1 MALISTRGSDRH
13 YLLLRATTRRRGPI
27 IPAPRSRDDIDN
39 PSALP
44 SDDLVLR
51 TNNAC
56 AGCKKGPVH
65 CLKDGRWRSKPG
77 NKFDD
82 IKSPRPITRD
92 DVAAAKTLLSQVDT
106 DELACKVIDKLILMA
121 QDFESSSAAGSSDH
135 NASSS
140 DPNAISDDE
149 IIDS

>member
-1 MALISTRGSDRH
+1 M
-13 YLLLRATTRRRGPI
+13 P
-27 IPAPRSRDDIDN
+27 
-39 PSALP
+39 
-44 SDDLVLR
+44 
-51 TNNAC
+51 
-56 AGCKKGPVH
+56 
-65 CLKDGRWRSKPG
+65 
-77 NKFDD
+77 
-82 IKSPRPITRD
+82 SPRPVTRD

-121 QDFESSSAAGSSDH
+121 QDFDSPSDAGSSDH